1 MFRITLRLIW
11 VVAEFL
17 MLLVVIRS
25 LSLLLLEFKLGVSVW
40 GWLRSL
46 STAYFSAL
54 WWLAEARETT
64 SGRFSLSPYDG
75 SSGARLAIEHR
86 VPVCVWL
93 LWLFR
98 IYKTA
103 ARSCIFSA
111 LVLLPGWSHDILEGA
126 RLLPRPLGARLAIDL
141 TLIWRIVTGV

>member
-1 MFRITLRLIW
+1 MVRITLRLIW

-25 LSLLLLEFKLGVSVW
+25 LSLLLLEFKLRVSVW

-46 STAYFSAL
+46 STAYFGAL

-86 VPVCVWL
+86 VPVCVWF

-103 ARSCIFSA
+103 TRCRIFSA

-141 TLIWRIVTGV
+141 TLIWSIVTGV